1 MAKHSPGPW
10 KFRNHKWLDANGLAV
25 VWPSRL
31 GVDLH
36 VSPADA
42 ALIARAPEMDAEI
55 VALKA
60 SNAELLAALEPF
72 AKMPT
77 HRLYR
82 DDHSVVLECGGV
94 AWTVGD
100 IEQATKAV
108 AKAKGG
114 V

>member
-55 VALKA
+55 VALKEQLA
-60 SNAELLAALEPF
+60 QMTKWWAEAND
-72 AKMPT
+72 
-77 HRLYR
+77 RLR
-82 DDHSVVLECGGV
+82 RLGDELR
-94 AWTVGD
+94 TVRAD
-100 IEQATKAV
+100 ADAFTAEAV

-114 V
+114 AG

>member
-10 KFRNHKWLDANGLAV
+10 RWFDGILWDHEGACV
-25 VWPSRL
+25 VRA
-31 GVDLH
+31 DEDER